1 MHRIL
6 TATEY
11 FDMIFSCERDGTL
24 SSSIA
29 MVVIIKTRLPRNLQS
44 RQAPVLS
51 ITSVYQFEMLLLA
64 SMETTEL
71 TSLNKQG
78 LFSFFFLDHIAIHP
92 KRGRGCTVSMSLS

>member
-1 MHRIL
+1 MNKFNLKNFLIKKGIKKDVTICKRIL

-11 FDMIFSCERDGTL
+11 FDIIFPFKQDGTL
-24 SSSIA
+24 SSSRA
-29 MVVIIKTRLPRNLQS
+29 PVVIIKTRLPRNLRS

-71 TSLNKQG
+71 TGLNKEG
-78 LFSFFFLDHIAIHP
+78 LFSFF
-92 KRGRGCTVSMSLS
+92 

>member
-1 MHRIL
+1 MQRIL

-11 FDMIFSCERDGTL
+11 FDIIFSFKQDGTL
-24 SSSIA
+24 SSSITL
-29 MVVIIKTRLPRNLQS
+29 VVIIKTRLPRKLRS

-71 TSLNKQG
+71 TGLKKEG
-78 LFSFFFLDHIAIHP
+78 LFSFF
-92 KRGRGCTVSMSLS
+92 

>member
-11 FDMIFSCERDGTL
+11 FDIIFSCERDGTL

-29 MVVIIKTRLPRNLQS
+29 VVVIIKTRLPRNLRS
-44 RQAPVLS
+44 RQAPVLP

-78 LFSFFFLDHIAIHP
+78 LFYFFLDHIAIHP

>member
-11 FDMIFSCERDGTL
+11 FDISFSFEQDGTL

-29 MVVIIKTRLPRNLQS
+29 LVVIIKTRLPRNLQS

-71 TSLNKQG
+71 TGLNTQG
-78 LFSFFFLDHIAIHP
+78 LFSLF
-92 KRGRGCTVSMSLS
+92 

>member
-78 LFSFFFLDHIAIHP
+78 LFSFFF
-92 KRGRGCTVSMSLS
+92 